1 MTLFC
6 IWIGGMIPWVICV
19 RWWELG
25 CCNFDNGDAGVY
37 LYCLYLPGTC
47 IWPLSILL
55 VLLMVCAAA
64 IDRKMRG
71 SAIRCRSRRMSR
83 EDWEREVRAELA
95 EMEEGVGMIPK
106 ERADEIADAIRAV
119 EDVVAKVRREYDAH
133 DKTAREEEQVAGTE
147 QEGSW

>member
-6 IWIGGMIPWVICV
+6 IWIGGMILWVMCV

-25 CCNFDNGDAGVY
+25 YCNFDNGDAGVY
-37 LYCLYLPGTC
+37 LYCLYLPGAI

-55 VLLMVCAAA
+55 VLLMVCGVA
-64 IDRKMRG
+64 IDCKMRR

-95 EMEEGVGMIPK
+95 EMEG
-106 ERADEIADAIRAV
+106 R
-119 EDVVAKVRREYDAH
+119 
-133 DKTAREEEQVAGTE
+133 
-147 QEGSW
+147 GSNG